1 MSIMNNADTPAMPNT
16 KHGTT
21 GLTKREHFAYGAMV
35 ALITHYGINSE
46 SLPGRAF
53 AVAEVMLKELED
65 E

>member
-1 MSIMNNADTPAMPNT
+1 MSNANSPAMPNT